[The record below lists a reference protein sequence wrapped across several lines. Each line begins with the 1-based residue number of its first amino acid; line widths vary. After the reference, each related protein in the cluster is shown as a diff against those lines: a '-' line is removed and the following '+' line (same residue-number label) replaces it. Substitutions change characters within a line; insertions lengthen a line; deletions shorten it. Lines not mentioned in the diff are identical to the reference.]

1 MYTSNVPQRT
11 AAQTKTACPPVK
23 DWRPQLPQRRPP
35 KCPIRRSGSAL
46 FSQRR
51 GVLAEQLEN
60 IFTDFLQYFGTS
72 LCPCWDNGKWKCVIR
87 TYPPLI
93 FELGWFLCCHTRT
106 FARTSTGPCLENYI
120 SERIFWQQWA
130 TLVAATSLL
139 KTFRLSIKRRSLP
152 LKMSRNYLLI

>member
-1 MYTSNVPQRT
+1 MWISPQRT

-23 DWRPQLPQRRPP
+23 DWRLQLPQRRPP
-35 KCPIRRSGSAL
+35 KCLIRRSGPAL
-46 FSQRR
+46 ASQRR

-72 LCPCWDNGKWKCVIR
+72 LCPCSDNGKWKCVIR
-87 TYPPLI
+87 THLI
-93 FELGWFLCCHTRT
+93 FELGWFLCCKMSREHLRGLPQDLVW
-106 FARTSTGPCLENYI
+106 RITSVKGYFGN
-120 SERIFWQQWA
+120 SEPHI
-130 TLVAATSLL
+130 VAATSLL

>member
-1 MYTSNVPQRT
+1 MQHFKISIMCVCNILKYQSCVYLSQRT
-11 AAQTKTACPPVK
+11 AAQTKTACHPVK

-87 TYPPLI
+87 AYPPLI
-93 FELGWFLCCHTRT
+93 FELGWFLCCQMSHENICEDFHRT
-106 FARTSTGPCLENYI
+106 LFGELH
-120 SERIFWQQWA
+120 QWKDILA
-130 TLVAATSLL
+130 TVSH
-139 KTFRLSIKRRSLP
+139 I
-152 LKMSRNYLLI
+152 